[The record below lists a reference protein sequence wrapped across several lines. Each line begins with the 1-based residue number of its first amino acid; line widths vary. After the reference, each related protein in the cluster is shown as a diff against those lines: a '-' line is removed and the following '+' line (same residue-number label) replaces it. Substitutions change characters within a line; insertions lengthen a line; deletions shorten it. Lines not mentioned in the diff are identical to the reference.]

1 MEAEARVHVEHVDGR
16 DVVRELHSAP
26 PITLRSTLDGVH
38 LVGSGAG
45 PLGGDVLKL
54 GVRVGPAA
62 RLHLASVAA
71 TLVQPG
77 PSGAPSHLAVEIEV
91 GEGATLLMRP
101 NPAILVR
108 GCDHR
113 ATTRV
118 RLATGATMLWR
129 DEVVLGRHAEPG
141 GSVRQRLDLEVDGE
155 PRLRTETAIGE
166 RWPGSLGGG
175 GIGPARAVGS
185 MLVVGDVLELQ
196 AVEDL
201 ALRLGGPASETRV
214 AAMALEGPA
223 VLVSAVGDRPS
234 RVTGVLDRLWDAALG
249 ADRGTPARW

>member
-1 MEAEARVHVEHVDGR
+1 MEARARVHVEHADGR

-26 PITLRSTLDGVH
+26 PITLRTTLDGVH

-45 PLGGDVLKL
+45 PLGGDVLGL
-54 GVRVGPAA
+54 EVRVGPAA

-77 PSGAPSHLAVEIEV
+77 PSGAPSHLGIELDV
-91 GEGATLLMRP
+91 GEGAALLMRP

-113 ATTRV
+113 ATTRA
-118 RLATGATMLWR
+118 RLAAGATLLWR

-141 GSVRQRLDLEVDGE
+141 GSVLQRLDVEVDGE
-155 PRLRTETAIGE
+155 PILRTETAMGV

-175 GIGPARAVGS
+175 GIGSARRSGLDA
-185 MLVVGDVLELQ
+185 
-196 AVEDL
+196 
-201 ALRLGGPASETRV
+201 GGR
-214 AAMALEGPA
+214 
-223 VLVSAVGDRPS
+223 
-234 RVTGVLDRLWDAALG
+234 
-249 ADRGTPARW
+249 